1 MLLQKLFVQL
11 QNGPALVFIGQD
23 GLERHGR
30 ELALLH
36 RLQKQ
41 LQPLVGE
48 VGEDEKL
55 TGEILPV
62 IKGLE
67 AAKIASQ
74 RADGIE
80 ILPFFHYADLR
91 AQPHGGHAELGKLL
105 GIHAH
110 DRIFFTSGATE
121 SLNTVLCGLDYGEEG
136 RGILATQTE
145 HNSVLRPLMNQP
157 VFKKHPVTIISCL
170 ENGAVTRKALEKG
183 LEEALENTGKNP
195 SALIV
200 NHCSNVTGYVQ
211 DMKLIG
217 NFVRE
222 NNLLLLVDV
231 SQSAGCIPVDADSWR
246 ADGVIFTG
254 HKSLLGIQGTG
265 GFFIRKG
272 LELKPLKYGGTGR
285 NSQQLTYEDGDYE
298 YEVGTQNLPG
308 IRALLAGVEF
318 VLETGV
324 DRIQEKEERMMKLL
338 YEGLGKIPGVQIY
351 GSFAECKGPV
361 MSLNFQGLKAS
372 DVAYI
377 LENGYEITVRA
388 GLHCSPLIHEAMGT
402 KNSGTVRVSVSWFTK
417 EEEILAFLEA
427 AGQIAASLRGAD

>member
-1 MLLQKLFVQL
+1 MIYLNNAATSWPKPSSVCEAVQACL
-11 QNGPALVFIGQD
+11 MDTP
-23 GLERHGR
+23 
-30 ELALLH
+30 
-36 RLQKQ
+36 
-41 LQPLVGE
+41 
-48 VGEDEKL
+48 
-55 TGEILPV
+55 
-62 IKGLE
+62 
-67 AAKIASQ
+67 ASQ
-74 RADGIE
+74 FRGGSA
-80 ILPFFHYADLR
+80 ILKKDTEER
-91 AQPHGGHAELGKLL
+91 CREKLGKLL

-136 RGILATQTE
+136 CGILATQTE

-157 VFKKHPVTIISCL
+157 VLKKHPVTIISCL
-170 ENGAVTRKALEKG
+170 ENGAVTRNALEKS

-231 SQSAGCIPVDADSWR
+231 SQSAGCIPVDADSWK

-372 DVAYI
+372 DAAYI

-388 GLHCSPLIHEAMGT
+388 GFHCSPLIHEAMGT

-427 AGQIAASLRGAD
+427 AGQIAVSLRGAD